1 MTEIPRP
8 DLLEPDRV
16 VRQQRNTPPEADD
29 LQAEIEILEGAL
41 RDSCGYATQLWER
54 LDAVR
59 EYLVG
64 ILPPGPGF
72 TEERTWDEWVD
83 AYAAVTSVLAGPRGD
98 SGFGGDEA
106 RRLARAR
113 REFPAGSMPTPETIV
128 SEPAEEESESSA
140 DGSEP
145 GNVVDRLSGGGAGRF
160 GMLASAALA
169 GWVYGRSGRAR
180 RDNRVRAEHA
190 APPN

>member
-16 VRQQRNTPPEADD
+16 VRQQRGTPPESDD
-29 LQAEIEILEGAL
+29 LKAEIEILEGAL

-54 LDAVR
+54 LDALR

-72 TEERTWDEWVD
+72 TEERAWDEWID
-83 AYAAVTSVLAGPRGD
+83 AYAGVTSVLAGPRED
-98 SGFGGDEA
+98 SGFGADEA

-113 REFPAGSMPTPETIV
+113 REFPPGSTPTPETIV
-128 SEPAEEESESSA
+128 AEPPEEESESSA

-145 GNVVDRLSGGGAGRF
+145 GNLAERLGGPGAGRI

-180 RDNRVRAEHA
+180 RDNRDRAEHA
-190 APPN
+190 PPD